1 MAFLAGLRTNEEQRL
16 GDQIKEADEK
26 RKAMEEAKAAKL
38 HEGFLA
44 AKAFNAA
51 QTAANDEA
59 KVRLFQEDRRN
70 AEELKMKFKESMA
83 EEAAKEEARR
93 ARVKKLQQ
101 CHIKQI
107 EEKKHKMSLLQDET
121 NEEIRDMERQ
131 FAVQV
136 RLLLFAASRAIA
148 FVCWCGI
155 RVCTRCALHC
165 VATCGPLCFMF
176 STCRAGRRVPGVR
189 GETRGAR
196 ASGGQEPAAHHPAAA
211 EEHAAVACRM
221 NRSGVSGSACQS
233 K

>member
-101 CHIKQI
+101 FHIKQI

-136 RLLLFAASRAIA
+136 RLLLFAAARAIA
-148 FVCWCGI
+148 FVG
-155 RVCTRCALHC
+155 VESGSVEDAHC

-176 STCRAGRRVPGVR
+176 LTYRAGRRVPGVR

-211 EEHAAVACRM
+211 EEHAAVSR
-221 NRSGVSGSACQS
+221 RLS
-233 K
+233 

>member
-83 EEAAKEEARR
+83 EEAAKEEASRT
-93 ARVKKLQQ
+93 RVKKLQQ
-101 CHIKQI
+101 FHVKQI

-148 FVCWCGI
+148 FVCWCVWNQGLYKMRI
-155 RVCTRCALHC
+155 ALRCCMWPALFHVFDVPRRTPSSRSTRLNSWSACERRARTRCPSSC
-165 VATCGPLCFMF
+165 SCRRTCGSRLPD
-176 STCRAGRRVPGVR
+176 
-189 GETRGAR
+189 
-196 ASGGQEPAAHHPAAA
+196 EP
-211 EEHAAVACRM
+211 EWSVW
-221 NRSGVSGSACQS
+221 
-233 K
+233 

>member
-93 ARVKKLQQ
+93 TRVKKLQQ
-101 CHIKQI
+101 FHIKQI

-136 RLLLFAASRAIA
+136 RCYLLRRMQSRLL
-148 FVCWCGI
+148 VWNQG
-155 RVCTRCALHC
+155 L
-165 VATCGPLCFMF
+165 
-176 STCRAGRRVPGVR
+176 
-189 GETRGAR
+189 
-196 ASGGQEPAAHHPAAA
+196 
-211 EEHAAVACRM
+211 
-221 NRSGVSGSACQS
+221 
-233 K
+233 